1 MLISGLAR
9 ELRLRLRHVVGPVLG
24 GAALIYAAY
33 HMIHGDRGL
42 LAWRIYEQKVA
53 EARAELEKVSAERQA
68 LAAQVMLLHPQSLDK
83 DMLDEWAR
91 RLLNYGSPDEIFIFI
106 KPETGN

>member
-9 ELRLRLRHVVGPVLG
+9 ELRLRLRHVVGPAIG
-24 GAALIYAAY
+24 GAALIYVAY
-33 HMIHGDRGL
+33 HAVNGDRGL
-42 LAWRIYEQKVA
+42 LAWRLYEQKVA
-53 EARAELEKVSAERQA
+53 DARMELAKVSAEREA

-91 RLLNYGSPDEIFIFI
+91 RLLNYGNPDEIFIFVG
-106 KPETGN
+106 PEAAR